1 MPGTLP
7 GSVVQIGEFVLDCGR
22 FELRRNGNALRV
34 ERKPMELLILLAS
47 REGRLVTRSEI
58 AERLWSRDVFVDT
71 EHGINTAIRKLRH
84 CLRDDP
90 EHPQYIQTVQGKGYR
105 LVAPIIPLPK
115 QSGSDPAKAP
125 AAPEPVPAT
134 APSLATNGDRSAAE
148 KTQPVPRRGARA
160 VWLGVLL
167 VLLVG
172 AGLYFGA
179 RLLIR
184 EHEGAAVNIRS
195 LAVLPLDNLSGDPS
209 QEYFADGMTDELT
222 TMLARDSN
230 LRIVSRTS
238 VMQYKKARRP
248 LREIARALGADGI
261 VEGSVARSG
270 GRVHMN
276 LQLIHAAADAH
287 LWADSYDRDADDLA
301 LPDEAAQAIA
311 KRLHSSASVTVPVRY
326 VNPAAHDAYL
336 QGKYL
341 WFSDGMGDSGKYFQK
356 AIEIQPDYAM
366 GWAWLSMYYGGATVA
381 GLLDPRIGMDPME
394 RSASKAMQLDPN
406 LAESHQAMA
415 AALAFHRWEFA
426 AADQEILRAI
436 RLDPHNAELYHLRSK
451 ILIILNR
458 SPEAIDSEKK
468 GMEINP
474 FEKPWELMYS
484 YLSARRYDDAI
495 QEGELRLKDF
505 PTNPTLLSLITDGYR
520 CRNIYQGAG
529 TATRTDTSDIA
540 TFSFACGGLSI
551 GFASRLD
558 EPAGDPQSAA
568 ALRRAYELGGIH
580 GTVRWQLARRETRS
594 KSGYVSPVEL
604 ASYHALLGEREPTL
618 ALLNAGFNQHSPD
631 ILYIQSEPAYDF
643 LHADPRYRA
652 LVHKIGLPEAQP

>member
-1 MPGTLP
+1 MPGILP
-7 GSVVQIGEFVLDCGR
+7 GSVVQIGDFELDCGR
-22 FELRRNGNALRV
+22 FELRRNGHALRV

-47 REGRLVTRSEI
+47 REGQLVTRSEI
-58 AERLWSRDVFVDT
+58 AERLWSREVFVDT
-71 EHGINTAIRKLRH
+71 EHGINTAVRKLRH

-90 EHPQYIQTVQGKGYR
+90 DHPQYIQTVQGKGYR
-105 LVAPIIPLPK
+105 LVAPVTAVS
-115 QSGSDPAKAP
+115 QQAEFP
-125 AAPEPVPAT
+125 AAAEAHALHLAALAEPTQDGGV
-134 APSLATNGDRSAAE
+134 AAE
-148 KTQPVPRRGARA
+148 PSHRSEGRQPRRLLWFTLAAIALIAGGGF
-160 VWLGVLL
+160 LGR
-167 VLLVG
+167 
-172 AGLYFGA
+172 Y
-179 RLLIR
+179 LIHR
-184 EHEGAAVNIRS
+184 DELASANIRS

-222 TMLARDSN
+222 TMLARNST

-341 WFSDGMGDSGKYFQK
+341 WFSNGMGESGKYFQK

-381 GLLDPRIGMDPME
+381 GLLDPRIGMDALE
-394 RSASKAMQLDPN
+394 HSAGRAMQLDPN

-415 AALAFHRWEFA
+415 ATLAFHRWEFA

-436 RLDPHNAELYHLRSK
+436 SLDPHNGELYHLRAK

-458 SPEAIDSEKK
+458 STEAIDSEKK

-505 PTNPTLLSLITDGYR
+505 PTNPTLLSLIADGYR

-529 TATRTDTSDIA
+529 TATRTDPSDIA
-540 TFSFACGGLSI
+540 TFSFSCGGLSI
-551 GFASRLD
+551 AFFSRLY

-568 ALRRAYELGGIH
+568 ALRRAYEQGGLH
-580 GTVRWQLARRETRS
+580 GAIRWQLARREIRS
-594 KSGYVSPVEL
+594 KTAYVSTVEL

-618 ALLNAGFNQHSPD
+618 ALLNEGYNLHSPD

>member
-1 MPGTLP
+1 MPSTLP
-7 GSVVQIGEFVLDCGR
+7 GSVMQIGEFQLDCGR
-22 FELRRNGNALRV
+22 FELRRDGHPLRV

-47 REGRLVTRSEI
+47 REGQLVTREEI
-58 AERLWSRDVFVDT
+58 AQRLWSHEVFVDT
-71 EHGINTAIRKLRH
+71 EHGINTAIRKLRY

-90 EHPQYIQTVQGKGYR
+90 EAPRYIQTVTGKGYR
-105 LVAPIIPLPK
+105 LVAPV
-115 QSGSDPAKAP
+115 S
-125 AAPEPVPAT
+125 VPPNVLQAAT
-134 APSLATNGDRSAAE
+134 APAEPPQLQPPNIVPAANTLEPEAPVSPPVERRPIGIAIWLA
-148 KTQPVPRRGARA
+148 VPLA
-160 VWLGVLL
+160 L
-167 VLLVG
+167 VLA
-172 AGLYFGA
+172 AGVFYGA
-179 RLLIR
+179 RLLMQR
-184 EHEGAAVNIRS
+184 HERAAVTIHS
-195 LAVLPLDNLSGDPS
+195 LAVLPLDNLSGDPK
-209 QEYFADGMTDELT
+209 QDYFADGMTDELT
-222 TMLARDSN
+222 TMLARNST

-311 KRLHSSASVTVPVRY
+311 KRLHSSAFVTVPVRY

-341 WFSDGMGDSGKYFQK
+341 WFSNGMGDSGKYFQK

-394 RSASKAMQLDPN
+394 HSAGRAMQLDPN

-436 RLDPHNAELYHLRSK
+436 SLDPHNAESYLLRSK

-458 SPEAIDSEKK
+458 HAEAIDSAKK

-474 FEKPWELMYS
+474 FQKPMELLYF

-505 PTNPTLLSLITDGYR
+505 PAHSTLLSLTTEAYR
-520 CRNIYQGAG
+520 CRDMYGAAG
-529 TATRTDTSDIA
+529 NAKRRDTSDIA

-551 GFASRLD
+551 GFATRLH
-558 EPAGDPQSAA
+558 EAAGDPQSAA
-568 ALRRAYELGGIH
+568 ALRRAYQQAGLH
-580 GTVRWQLARRETRS
+580 GTVRWQLARREKRS
-594 KSGYVSPVEL
+594 KSSYVSPVEL
-604 ASYHALLGEREPTL
+604 A
-618 ALLNAGFNQHSPD
+618 
-631 ILYIQSEPAYDF
+631 
-643 LHADPRYRA
+643 
-652 LVHKIGLPEAQP
+652 

>member
-7 GSVVQIGEFVLDCGR
+7 GSVVQIGEFELDCGR
-22 FELRRNGNALRV
+22 FELRRNGHPLRV

-47 REGRLVTRSEI
+47 CEGRLVTRSEI
-58 AERLWSRDVFVDT
+58 AGRLWSREVFVDT

-90 EHPQYIQTVQGKGYR
+90 DHPQYIQTIQGKGYR
-105 LVAPIIPLPK
+105 LIAPVTVVS
-115 QSGSDPAKAP
+115 QQAESPAAAEAP
-125 AAPEPVPAT
+125 ALHLAALAEPTQNAGVAA
-134 APSLATNGDRSAAE
+134 APSHRSERRQTRWLLWFTFAAIALLAAGTYVGRYLIHRHELASA
-148 KTQPVPRRGARA
+148 
-160 VWLGVLL
+160 
-167 VLLVG
+167 
-172 AGLYFGA
+172 
-179 RLLIR
+179 
-184 EHEGAAVNIRS
+184 NIRS
-195 LAVLPLDNLSGDPS
+195 LAVLPLDNFSGDPA
-209 QEYFADGMTDELT
+209 QDYFADGMTDELT

-238 VMQYKKARRP
+238 VMQYKKAHRP
-248 LREIARALGADGI
+248 LREIARALRADGI

-276 LQLIHAAADAH
+276 LQLIQADSDSH
-287 LWADSYDRDADDLA
+287 LWADSYVRDADDLA

-311 KRLHSSASVTVPVRY
+311 KRLHSSASVTVPVPY

-341 WFSDGMGDSGKYFQK
+341 WFSSGMTDSGKYFQK

-366 GWAWLSMYYGGATVA
+366 AWAWLSMYHGGLTVA

-394 RSASKAMQLDPN
+394 HSASRAMQLDPN

-415 AALAFHRWEFA
+415 AVLAFHRWEFA
-426 AADQEILRAI
+426 AADQEILHAI
-436 RLDPHNAELYHLRSK
+436 SLDPHNAELYHLRAR

-458 SPEAIDSEKK
+458 SSEAIESEKK

-474 FEKPWELMYS
+474 FQKPWELMYS
-484 YLSARRYDDAI
+484 YLSARRYDDAM

-505 PTNPTLLSLITDGYR
+505 PTNPRLLSLTTDAYR
-520 CRNIYQGAG
+520 CRNMYQAG
-529 TATRTDTSDIA
+529 TATRRDTTDIA
-540 TFSFACGGLSI
+540 TFSFACGALSI
-551 GFASRLD
+551 SFASRLD
-558 EPAGDPQSAA
+558 EATANPQSAA
-568 ALRRAYELGGIH
+568 ALRRTYEQGGLH
-580 GTVRWQLARRETRS
+580 GAVRWQLARRATRS
-594 KSGYVSPVEL
+594 KAAYVSPVEL

-618 ALLNAGFNQHSPD
+618 ALLNEGYNLHSPD
-631 ILYIQSEPAYDF
+631 ILYIQTEPAFDF

-652 LVHKIGLPEAQP
+652 LVHKIGLAETQP